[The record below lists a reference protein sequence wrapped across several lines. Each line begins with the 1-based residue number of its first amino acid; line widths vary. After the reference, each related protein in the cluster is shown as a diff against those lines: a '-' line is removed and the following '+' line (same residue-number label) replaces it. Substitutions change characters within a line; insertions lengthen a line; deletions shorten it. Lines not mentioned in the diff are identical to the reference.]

1 MRHRSPREFRG
12 RFERSGVEDQ
22 ISPGGRNNDAGVELH
37 RTQKEPLC
45 PARMTA
51 ERTAVEESGMPKPRA
66 EPNSVGI
73 ASGKSTPR
81 FLLSSNFAAA
91 ETETA
96 ASRRRN
102 RLG

>member
-1 MRHRSPREFRG
+1 
-12 RFERSGVEDQ
+12 
-22 ISPGGRNNDAGVELH
+22 
-37 RTQKEPLC
+37 
-45 PARMTA
+45 MTA